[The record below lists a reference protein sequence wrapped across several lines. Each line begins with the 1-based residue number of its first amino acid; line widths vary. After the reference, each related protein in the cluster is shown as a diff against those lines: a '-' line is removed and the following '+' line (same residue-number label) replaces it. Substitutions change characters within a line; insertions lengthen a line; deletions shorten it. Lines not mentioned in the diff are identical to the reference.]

1 MPEGHLLL
9 QAGKQFEWLTGGYI
23 NCGFHE
29 VIYTD
34 KTEEAREKV
43 LGEGGIPWRISSTLF
58 SHLNYDETL
67 KPIGQF
73 LNAES

>member
-34 KTEEAREKV
+34 KTEEARKKLV
-43 LGEGGIPWRISSTLF
+43 GEG
-58 SHLNYDETL
+58 SHGEYPLL
-67 KPIGQF
+67 CF
-73 LNAES
+73 LPLVFKKS

>member
-34 KTEEAREKV
+34 KTEEARKKLV
-43 LGEGGIPWRISSTLF
+43 GEGGIPWRISSTLF
-58 SHLNYDETL
+58 STF
-67 KPIGQF
+67 GF
-73 LNAES
+73 